1 MSLRN
6 TVEEYEDPEFLAAYN
21 DYQQKYATTIR
32 ESDRILMNLVDE
44 WVRQRKS
51 TDGTPS
57 LLDIGCSTGNLLL
70 HLKRMMGER
79 IRLAGGDMAESSIQ
93 LCRENKD
100 LAGVDFDVMNITSL
114 APASYDV
121 IIANAVLCL
130 LDEKQYPSALN
141 SIRRALKPGG
151 IALGFDWIHEFEQDL
166 EIIEKTA
173 SHPTGL
179 RICFRPMTVVS
190 QLASEA
196 GFAKVEYRPFAMPF
210 DLPRPADNAEI
221 ITYTRKDEGG
231 ARLSFRG
238 TLYQPWCHSIFRA

>member
-1 MSLRN
+1 MNISK

-21 DYQQKYATTIR
+21 DYQKKYATTIR
-32 ESDRILMNLVDE
+32 ESDRVLLNLVDE
-44 WVRQRKS
+44 WIRQR
-51 TDGTPS
+51 TPS
-57 LLDIGCSTGNLLL
+57 DIIPSVLDIGCSTGNLLL
-70 HLKRMMGER
+70 HLKRVMGDR

-100 LAGVDFDVMNITSL
+100 LVDVDFDVMNITAL

-121 IIANAVLCL
+121 IIANATLCL
-130 LDEKQYPSALN
+130 LDDEQYPAALH
-141 SIRRALKPGG
+141 SIYRALKPGG

-173 SHPTGL
+173 SHPMGL
-179 RICFRPMTVVS
+179 RICFRPRTVVS
-190 QLASEA
+190 RLASEA
-196 GFAKVEYRPFAMPF
+196 GFAKVEYKPFAMPF

-221 ITYTRKDEGG
+221 ITYTRKDEAG